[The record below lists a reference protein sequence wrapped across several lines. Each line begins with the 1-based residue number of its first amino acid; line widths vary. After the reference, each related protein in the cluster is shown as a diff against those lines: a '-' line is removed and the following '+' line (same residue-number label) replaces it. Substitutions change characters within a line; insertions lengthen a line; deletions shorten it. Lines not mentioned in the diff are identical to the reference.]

1 MKLIEVSRGA
11 KTAPDVL
18 VTGMDLA
25 RRIGKVPVVS
35 GVCYGF
41 IGNRMLTPRLDGAI
55 DMLVEG
61 ATPDQ
66 IDRVSVALG
75 MPMGPLQMIDL
86 AGVDIG
92 WHRDPSRIESVR
104 DAINAAGRWGQKDG
118 GGVSDYDERRKP
130 RSEERRVGNE
140 CVSTVRFGWA

>member
-1 MKLIEVSRGA
+1 MKLIEVIRGA

-18 VTGMDLA
+18 VTGMELA
-25 RRIGKVPVVS
+25 RRFGKVPVVS
-35 GVCYGF
+35 AVCYGF
-41 IGNRMLTPRLDGAI
+41 IVNRMLTPRLDGAI

-75 MPMGPLQMIDL
+75 MPMGPLQIIVL

-92 WHRDPSRIESVR
+92 WHRYPSRIESVR
-104 DAINAAGRWGQKDG
+104 DALNAAGRWGQKTG
-118 GGVSDYDERRKP
+118 GGFYDYDERRKP
-130 RSEERRVGNE
+130 SDRK
-140 CVSTVRFGWA
+140 STRLNSSH

>member
-1 MKLIEVSRGA
+1 
-11 KTAPDVL
+11 
-18 VTGMDLA
+18 
-25 RRIGKVPVVS
+25 
-35 GVCYGF
+35 
-41 IGNRMLTPRLDGAI
+41 
-55 DMLVEG
+55 MLVEG

-104 DAINAAGRWGQKDG
+104 DALNAAGRWGQKTG
-118 GGVSDYDERRKP
+118 GGFYDYDERRKP
-130 RSEERRVGNE
+130 SASAAAQMIVEKFRDKAGILQRGIEGDEIVTRSLYRSEGSRVGE
-140 CVSTVRFGWA
+140 GGGSPV